1 MSLRRVWVGWSVLA
15 MVLALVLAPAL
26 GLVHGVL
33 HGDRVHHTHQHTH
46 HADVHSHD
54 DHAAGLEQLFADHS
68 EATDCRVYDQQ
79 SHADLA
85 PGIPMLVLP
94 HVPIGFTLRH
104 QAGEALARFAAL
116 FEARGPPLGA

>member
-1 MSLRRVWVGWSVLA
+1 M
-15 MVLALVLAPAL
+15 
-26 GLVHGVL
+26 
-33 HGDRVHHTHQHTH
+33 
-46 HADVHSHD
+46 
-54 DHAAGLEQLFADHS
+54 
-68 EATDCRVYDQQ
+68 YDQQ

>member
-1 MSLRRVWVGWSVLA
+1 MGWTVLV

-33 HGDRVHHTHQHTH
+33 HGDRVHHTHQHIH
-46 HADVHSHD
+46 HADVHTHD

-94 HVPIGFTLRH
+94 YVPIGFTLRH
-104 QAGEALARFAAL
+104 PAGEALARFAAL